1 MLENKKAK
9 TVALHTLKVVTV
21 VVLVMVVGL
30 YMLDAVMVEMQVRS
44 VVLPRWV
51 WSQWWC
57 WS

>member
-30 YMLDAVMVEMQVRS
+30 HMLDAVTVEVQVQV
-44 VVLPRWV
+44 VVLPHWV
-51 WSQWWC
+51 WSR
-57 WS
+57 